1 MERKKFTTTL
11 SVDIIK
17 QLNIIAAVEN
27 FNGLNTTIEYLVKKY
42 VEDNEWK
49 GDLNAIKKDRR

>member
-1 MERKKFTTTL
+1 MEKRKFTTTL

-17 QLNIIAAVEN
+17 QLNIIAAVEG

-42 VEDNEWK
+42 VEDNEWG
-49 GDLNAIKKDRR
+49 GDLNAIKKD

>member
-17 QLNIIAAVEN
+17 QLNIIAAIN
-27 FNGLNTTIEYLVKKY
+27 DFNSLNSTIEFLVKKY
-42 VEDNEWK
+42 VEDNEW
-49 GDLNAIKKDRR
+49 GGNLNAIKKDQ

>member
-11 SVDIIK
+11 SVDTIK
-17 QLNIIAAVEN
+17 QLNIIAAIED
-27 FNGLNTTIEYLVKKY
+27 FSSLNSVIEFLVKKY

-49 GDLNAIKKDRR
+49 GDLNAIKKD

>member
-17 QLNIIAAVEN
+17 QLNIIAAVN
-27 FNGLNTTIEYLVKKY
+27 DFNNLNSTIEFLVKKY
-42 VEDNEWK
+42 VEDNEW
-49 GDLNAIKKDRR
+49 GGNLNAIKKD

>member
-17 QLNIIAAVEN
+17 QLNIIAAIED
-27 FNGLNTTIEYLVKKY
+27 FSGLNATIEYLVKKY
-42 VEDNEWK
+42 VEDNGWG
-49 GDLNAIKKDRR
+49 GDLNAIKKN

>member
-17 QLNIIAAVEN
+17 QLNIIAAIN
-27 FNGLNTTIEYLVKKY
+27 DFNSLNSTIEFLVKKY
-42 VEDNEWK
+42 VEDNEW
-49 GDLNAIKKDRR
+49 GGSLNAIKKD

>member
-17 QLNIIAAVEN
+17 QLNIIAAIN
-27 FNGLNTTIEYLVKKY
+27 DFNSLNSTIEFLVKKY
-42 VEDNEWK
+42 VEDNEW
-49 GDLNAIKKDRR
+49 GGNLNAIKKD

>member
-17 QLNIIAAVEN
+17 QLNIIADIN
-27 FNGLNTTIEYLVKKY
+27 DFNSLNSTIEFLVKKY
-42 VEDNEWK
+42 VEDNEW
-49 GDLNAIKKDRR
+49 GGNLNAIKKD

>member
-17 QLNIIAAVEN
+17 QLNIIAAIN
-27 FNGLNTTIEYLVKKY
+27 DFNSLNSTIEFLVKKY
-42 VEDNEWK
+42 
-49 GDLNAIKKDRR
+49 LIKKQNTCFPFISMLY

>member
-11 SVDIIK
+11 SVDTIK
-17 QLNIIAAVEN
+17 QLNIIAAIED
-27 FNGLNTTIEYLVKKY
+27 FGSLNSVIEFLVKKY

-49 GDLNAIKKDRR
+49 GDLNAIKKD